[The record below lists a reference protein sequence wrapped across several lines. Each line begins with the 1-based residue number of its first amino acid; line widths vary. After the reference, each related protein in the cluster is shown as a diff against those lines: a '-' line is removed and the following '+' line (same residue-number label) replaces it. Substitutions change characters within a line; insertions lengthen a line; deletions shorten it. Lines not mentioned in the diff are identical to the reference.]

1 MNKLLKLSLVLL
13 LPLVVI
19 SAGYLTR
26 YHQLAIEGWSYFNDR
41 CNNIN
46 PSLIK
51 AKKQHIYL
59 SSIMAGAVTLDNP
72 EDIIVEIAK
81 LGEYSRAY
89 MLLEDGWIKKQSGY
103 INRWDFKLIEPE
115 YVKKAGYYQVLMY
128 QSYRNYYEA
137 ISDVLTPVDQ
147 KKEKNIDGTEAY
159 NRSVTSKENINK
171 YRQLYSDSFDEGAKT
186 VDFRKMFGRV
196 PEPDCPE
203 ENLNIDLN

>member
-1 MNKLLKLSLVLL
+1 MKTIYKFALIIVV
-13 LPLVVI
+13 PLFIFGSYLYKYHVI
-19 SAGYLTR
+19 
-26 YHQLAIEGWSYFNDR
+26 AIEGWSLFNDR

-59 SSIMAGAVTLDNP
+59 SSIMAGTVTLDNP
-72 EDIIVEIAK
+72 EDIIGEIEK

-128 QSYRNYYEA
+128 QSYRDYYEA
-137 ISDVLTPVDQ
+137 ISDVLTPADQ

-171 YRQLYSDSFDEGAKT
+171 YRQLYSDAFDEGVKT

-203 ENLNIDLN
+203 ENLNIDL